1 MNRNHPVADL
11 LGVILHH
18 QTSASHEA
26 SGKRV
31 CSALSFRLQSE
42 RGQFRYKG
50 KTFHLQKNDICF
62 VPTDIR
68 YRHQTTFEEI
78 IVFHFHL
85 LSPAGDDIRIFTP
98 KNPEIYEPLFR
109 RALRLWEEKEIGY
122 YPRVMAIFYEILALL
137 QEDGFLLS
145 GEKSGLAAT
154 AAGLLE
160 QNLSDPTFTV
170 DRLAQE
176 LYTSPSNLRKKFR
189 EEFGISPLQ
198 YLIQCRIREA
208 EILLSSRYFSQKQ
221 IAERCGF
228 SDVKYFRNA
237 FKAATGK
244 TPRQYEKET
253 KAP

>member
-18 QTSASHEA
+18 QTSTSLAS

-50 KTFHLQKNDICF
+50 KTIHLKKNDICF
-62 VPTDIR
+62 VPTDIQ
-68 YRHQTTFEEI
+68 YRHQAIFEEI
-78 IVFHFHL
+78 IVFHFDL

-98 KNPEIYEPLFR
+98 EDPEKYADLFR

-122 YPRVMAIFYEILALL
+122 YPRVMAVFYEILAHL
-137 QEDGFLLS
+137 QEEGFLLS
-145 GEKSGLAAT
+145 GEKGGLAAT

-160 QNLSDPTFTV
+160 QNLSDPSYTV
-170 DRLAQE
+170 ERLAQD

-208 EILLSSRYFSQKQ
+208 EILLGSHYFSQKQ
-221 IAERCGF
+221 IAEKCGF

-237 FKAATGK
+237 FKAVTGK
-244 TPRQYEKET
+244 TPRQYGKEIR
-253 KAP
+253 AS